1 MEGSRAAFA
10 EAGEGPAA
18 PAPRS
23 LAVARSSR
31 LSLRDVRAVFR
42 LVGEC
47 RELGPDVAAWRRH
60 LIAGLC
66 QLTRAQV
73 GLVGELEYSRQAW
86 LQPLHSEDV
95 GWACPADR
103 HRVFEQFIA
112 SGLYGRD
119 LSAERFFGKLP
130 LASWTVRREQIIP
143 DREWRQA
150 VVFNDFIRRGGLD
163 LGILSRQP
171 IGRADRANVVVLYHC
186 SGEAPLPER
195 GRRLVQLAQ
204 QELGPLLGTALAV
217 AGEPGWSALPPRW
230 RQALDCLLDGDSEK
244 QAALRLGISRTTL
257 HDYVRGL
264 YRHFGVSSR
273 GELLAFFLR
282 RYGPSRP
289 WRGTGQ
295 PPRRDDGAREH

>member
-1 MEGSRAAFA
+1 
-10 EAGEGPAA
+10 
-18 PAPRS
+18 
-23 LAVARSSR
+23 

-47 RELGPDVAAWRRH
+47 RELGPDVAEWRRH

-66 QLTRAQV
+66 RRTGAQV
-73 GLVGELEYSRQAW
+73 GLVGEMEYSRRAW
-86 LQPLHSEDV
+86 LQAIHVEDV

-103 HRVFEQFIA
+103 HRVLEQFLA
-112 SGLYGRD
+112 SDLYGRD

-143 DREWRQA
+143 DREWRHS

-163 LGILSRQP
+163 LGILSRQL
-171 IGRADRANVVVLYHC
+171 IARGDRANVLVLYPR

-195 GRRLVQLAQ
+195 GRRLVHLAQ

-257 HDYVRGL
+257 HEYVGGL

-282 RYGPSRP
+282 RYGPTRP
-289 WRGTGQ
+289 WREPGCPPTPDEGT
-295 PPRRDDGAREH
+295 RRR

>member
-1 MEGSRAAFA
+1 
-10 EAGEGPAA
+10 
-18 PAPRS
+18 
-23 LAVARSSR
+23 VARSSR

-47 RELGPDVAAWRRH
+47 RELGPDVAEWRRH

-66 QLTRAQV
+66 RLTGAQV
-73 GLVGELEYSRQAW
+73 GLVGELEYSRRAW
-86 LQPLHSEDV
+86 LQPLHVEDV

-103 HRVFEQFIA
+103 RRVLDEFLA

-119 LSAERFFGKLP
+119 LSAERFFGKAP
-130 LASWTVRREQIIP
+130 LASWTVRREQIIS
-143 DREWRQA
+143 DREWRHS
-150 VVFNDFIRRGGLD
+150 VVFNDFVRRGGLD

-171 IGRADRANVVVLYHC
+171 MGRGDRANALILYPR

-195 GRRLVQLAQ
+195 GRRLVHLTQ

-217 AGEPGWSALPPRW
+217 AGDPGWSALPPRW
-230 RQALDCLLDGDSEK
+230 RQALDCLLDGDSEG
-244 QAALRLGISRTTL
+244 QAALRLGISRLTL

-282 RYGPSRP
+282 RYGSARP
-289 WRGTGQ
+289 WRGPGR
-295 PPRRDDGAREH
+295 PPTRGGGARRP